1 MPIAA
6 GRLLNGPQGALLAA
20 SFGPLICGILGSC
33 GTVAAIAATRS
44 TEQMLAQALWLLVI
58 ANFLVATLMI
68 LASGSMRSGKSHGLA
83 RLGSMLALLPL
94 NPFVVV
100 TFPIGLWAL
109 RALQKPEVKAAFGL
123 PADESSTA
131 AYQREA

>member
-6 GRLLNGPQGALLAA
+6 ARLLNGPRGALLAA
-20 SFGPLICGILGSC
+20 SCGPLICGILGGC
-33 GTVAAIAATRS
+33 GTVAAIADTES
-44 TEQMLAQALWLLVI
+44 TMLAQALWLLVI
-58 ANFLVATLMI
+58 ANFLVVALMI
-68 LASGSMRSGKSHGLA
+68 MASGSMRSGKSYGLA

-109 RALQKPEVKAAFGL
+109 RALQNPEVKAAFGL
-123 PADESSTA
+123 PPDESSTVPYRPDA
-131 AYQREA
+131 

>member
-1 MPIAA
+1 MIQEIGFAPDTAVEGNGFERLVPRKTPGVLFGIGSVSGRPTPEGIVLSIALMA
-6 GRLLNGPQGALLAA
+6 PAVANWL
-20 SFGPLICGILGSC
+20 
-33 GTVAAIAATRS
+33 VAA
-44 TEQMLAQALWLLVI
+44 
-58 ANFLVATLMI
+58 LMFM
-68 LASGSMRSGKSHGLA
+68 ASGSMGNCKSHGLA

-123 PADESSTA
+123 PADESN
-131 AYQREA
+131 